1 MTDEA
6 TTSKRNTTLR
16 PAHRGALWA
25 AAAWSAGVP
34 ALLIAL
40 PLAAR
45 HRLPDPLATHWGG
58 REPDGSM
65 SLTAAALFPAA
76 LWAVLVLALTALRR
90 YRAEPVPR
98 VAAATLAAGGV
109 LLTGAQ
115 SSVVH
120 ANLDR
125 ARWQDA
131 APVGAEV
138 ALVLL
143 AAGLAGLL
151 AWLAGRRY
159 AGHPAPR
166 PAAGAPLLEAPA
178 GENFVWLSWVAN
190 PWLQLA
196 AAVSGLVAGAVALT
210 SASGLTDPHWF
221 LVATAGVMAATF
233 LLCSSARAR
242 VTADGLAVGLGPF
255 GRPARRWSPAELESA
270 RAEQRTAAQVGG
282 WGYRINGR
290 GTTVMLRGGACL
302 VVRTHQGAEFA
313 VSVDDADRGAALLNA
328 LIARTRQPA
337 D

>member
-6 TTSKRNTTLR
+6 TTSKQNTAR
-16 PAHRGALWA
+16 KPAHRGALWA
-25 AAAWSAGVP
+25 AAAWSVGVL

-40 PLAAR
+40 PLTAR

-76 LWAVLVLALTALRR
+76 IWAALVLSLAALRR
-90 YRAEPVPR
+90 YRAEPAPT
-98 VAAATLAAGGV
+98 VAATSLAAGGV

-125 ARWQDA
+125 THWQDA
-131 APVGAEV
+131 APVGVEV

-151 AWLAGRRY
+151 AWLASRRHGGR
-159 AGHPAPR
+159 PAPR
-166 PAAGAPLLEAPA
+166 PAAGAPPLEAPA
-178 GENFVWLSWVAN
+178 GENFVWLSWTAN

-196 AAVSGLVAGAVALT
+196 AVVSGLVAGAAALT
-210 SASGLTDPHWF
+210 SASRLTDPHWF
-221 LVATAGVMAATF
+221 LVGTAAAMAVTL
-233 LLCSSARAR
+233 LLCSSAQAR
-242 VTADGLAVGLGPF
+242 VTADGLTVGFGPF

-270 RAEQRTAAQVGG
+270 RAEQRTAVQVGG
-282 WGYRINGR
+282 WGYRINGL

-302 VVRTHQGAEFA
+302 VVRTRRGAEFA

-337 D
+337 G